1 MSRLL
6 GEIFR
11 QRLKETEGLLIVRQR
26 NRCGLIPGLF
36 FLGLFSAWIGLSG
49 EAIPSDKGT
58 LEIFVGSAS
67 KPATEEAVGRFEEQ
81 TGTRVNLHFGGSGKM
96 LSEMKLSE
104 RGDLY
109 FPGSSDFMELA
120 KREKLVLEGT
130 EKIVVYLIPAINV
143 PVGNPKGIHS
153 LEDLT
158 RPGVK
163 IGIARPDTVCVGLYA
178 VEILEK
184 NGLTQKVRKNIKTH
198 APSCAKTAQLISL
211 NVVDA
216 ILGWRVFTYWN
227 PDKIETILLRPHQI
241 PRIGYI
247 PIAISSFCKDR
258 RRAQAFV
265 DFLLSGQGRAIYERW
280 HYLVTEEEARG
291 FVLPEA
297 PVGGAWELPESW
309 K

>member
-1 MSRLL
+1 V
-6 GEIFR
+6 GR
-11 QRLKETEGLLIVRQR
+11 Q
-26 NRCGLIPGLF
+26 NRRGLIPGLSFLCF
-36 FLGLFSAWIGLSG
+36 FSVWIGLTG
-49 EAIPSDKGT
+49 ETIPFDKGA

-67 KPATEEAVGRFEEQ
+67 KPATEEAVRRFEEQ

-120 KREKLVLEGT
+120 KREKLVLEET
-130 EKIVVYLIPAINV
+130 AEIVVYLIPAINV
-143 PVGNPKGIHS
+143 PAGNPKGILS

-158 RPGVK
+158 RPGLK

-178 VEILEK
+178 AEILEK
-184 NGLTQKVRKNIKTH
+184 NGLTQKLRNKIRTH
-198 APSCAKTAQLISL
+198 APSCAKTAQLITL

-216 ILGWRVFTYWN
+216 ILGWRVFAYWN
-227 PDKIETILLRPHQI
+227 PERIETILLRPDQI
-241 PRIGYI
+241 PRIGTI

-258 RRAQAFV
+258 KRARAFI
-265 DFLLSGQGRAIYERW
+265 DFLLSDQARAIYKRW
-280 HYLVTEEEARG
+280 NYLVTEEEARE

-297 PVGGAWELPESW
+297 PVGGTWELPESW